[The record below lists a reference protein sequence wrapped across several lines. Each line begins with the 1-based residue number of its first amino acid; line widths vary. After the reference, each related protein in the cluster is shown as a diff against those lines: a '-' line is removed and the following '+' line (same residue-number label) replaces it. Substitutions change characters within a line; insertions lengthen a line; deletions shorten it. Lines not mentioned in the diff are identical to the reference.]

1 MEIKYLK
8 TDYEKWMVLME
19 TNVYEWG
26 ANWMITEKE
35 LELDIIRGLP
45 EFRKILDEARAAL
58 ATPEGK

>member
-1 MEIKYLK
+1 
-8 TDYEKWMVLME
+8 
-19 TNVYEWG
+19 
-26 ANWMITEKE
+26 MITEKE